1 MNNLEKIY
9 HNILLP
15 LNDVLFKINNQG
27 LLIDVDYLNEMTKWY
42 ESELKSIKKKI
53 FKTLGFEFNLNSYL
67 QMGEVLFKKLE
78 LPYIRTT
85 AGVSKKQDMNPK
97 VLELLNNSD
106 TPEMFKK
113 NVKHLSNDLPDNITP
128 STDMYTRKLLFEMF
142 EVEALQLITYYSKIN
157 KEYTT
162 YVRDYLKK
170 NALFIDGEWKI
181 YPSYRAI
188 ASSGRCRCSS
198 PNAQTYPR
206 PSEFLPKPFDKI
218 ERPFQ
223 IRKMVIPPKGMKWIK
238 LDYSQ
243 MELRGAAYISND
255 KTLLDIFK
263 NKRDPYKE
271 FTAYSKKK
279 AIEAITKAERHGGKT
294 IFLAF
299 LYFAYEKQAHTTLLD
314 KYDFFVTVKQ
324 CKKFRDDFIELCN
337 GYHKHAQRLE
347 QFVNIHHY
355 VDSLYGRRRWFPP
368 NVKSNIM
375 SEATNHEVQASTTG
389 DMSNEKT
396 ILLNK
401 WLASTYSN
409 RASIYLLAHDEWG
422 IVVDEDICDEV
433 QKGAKDVLERPPSI
447 ADDWHF
453 PVESEIKNSFGG

>member
-53 FKTLGFEFNLNSYL
+53 FDILGFEFNLNSHP
-67 QMGEVLFKKLE
+67 QMREVLFKKLE

-85 AGVSKKQDMNPK
+85 AGVSKKQDMNPE

-162 YVRDYLKK
+162 YVKDYLDK
-170 NALFIDGEWKI
+170 NALFIDGEWRV

-188 ASSGRCRCSS
+188 ASSGRMRCSD
-198 PNAQTYPR
+198 PNVQTYPR
-206 PSEFLPKPFDKI
+206 PSEFLPKPFNNIK
-218 ERPFQ
+218 RPFQ

-238 LDYSQ
+238 VDMSQ
-243 MELRGAAYISND
+243 FEFRGAAYISQD
-255 KTLLDIFK
+255 ETMLDIFE
-263 NKRDPYKE
+263 NKKDPYKA
-271 FTAYSKKK
+271 FASYSMNKP
-279 AIEAITKAERHGGKT
+279 IEKITKDERHGGKT
-294 IFLAF
+294 ISLA
-299 LYFAYEKQAHTTLLD
+299 LIYFSYPKTVQETLLKD
-314 KYDFFVTVKQ
+314 YDFFTTIKQ
-324 CKKFRDDFIELCN
+324 CDKFREDFITLYN
-337 GYHKHAQRLE
+337 GYYKHAQRLE
-347 QFVNIHHY
+347 QFVAINHY
-355 VDSLYGRRRWFPP
+355 VDSLYGRRLWFLPGKKD
-368 NVKSNIM
+368 NVM
-375 SEATNHEVQASTTG
+375 SKAANHEVQASTTG

-401 WLASTYSN
+401 WLNATYSN
-409 RASIYLLAHDEWG
+409 RAMIYLLAHDEWG
-422 IVVDEDICDEV
+422 ITADEDICDEIFD
-433 QKGAKDVLERPPSI
+433 KAKILLEQPPSI
-447 ADDWHF
+447 SDWHI
-453 PVESEIKNSFGG
+453 PAEGGIRSSFGG